1 MSDVYRY
8 RDWYV
13 PPRML
18 VSIRLYVEQ
27 KCPVGDFLTAVLE
40 GDLFEALFRADD
52 ENMAN
57 IPAFAAY
64 LYNEVPS
71 MCYGNKE
78 KVRAWL
84 DSGFKEREEAH
95 AKADC

>member
-1 MSDVYRY
+1 MPDVYRY

-13 PPRML
+13 PPRMMA
-18 VSIRLYVEQ
+18 SIRRYVE
-27 KCPVGDFLTAVLE
+27 KKHPVGEFLTAVLE
-40 GDLFEALFRADD
+40 GNLFEAMSRADD

-57 IPAFAAY
+57 IPAFTAY

-78 KVRAWL
+78 KVKAWL
-84 DSGFKEREEAH
+84 ESGVKEREEAY
-95 AKADC
+95 AKTDC